1 MVNSIFYISF
11 AVSFC
16 FLIFKF
22 IEMKF
27 IVKENVPV
35 KLLARDTL
43 LVYLSVLLGNF
54 VYSQIGGLDNL
65 VGKVPEVFT
74 NSPEF

>member
-1 MVNSIFYISF
+1 MANSIFYISF

-22 IEMKF
+22 VEMKF
-27 IVKENVPV
+27 IVKENIPV
-35 KLLARDTL
+35 KILARDTL

-54 VYSQIGGLDNL
+54 VYSQIGAENL
-65 VGKVPEVFT
+65 IGKVPEVFT

>member
-1 MVNSIFYISF
+1 MSNSIFYISF

-27 IVKENVPV
+27 IVKENIPV
-35 KLLARDTL
+35 KILARDTL

-54 VYSQIGGLDNL
+54 VYSQIGAESFI
-65 VGKVPEVFT
+65 GKVPEVFT
-74 NSPEF
+74 NNPEF

>member
-1 MVNSIFYISF
+1 MTNSIFYISF

-16 FLIFKF
+16 YLVFKF
-22 IEMKF
+22 MEMKF
-27 IVKENVPV
+27 VVKENIPI

-54 VYSQIGGLDNL
+54 VYSQIGGMEQL

>member
-1 MVNSIFYISF
+1 MANSIFYISF

-16 FLIFKF
+16 FIVFKF

-54 VYSQIGGLDNL
+54 VYSQIGGMDNL

>member
-1 MVNSIFYISF
+1 MGNSIFYISF
-11 AVSFC
+11 VVSFC
-16 FLIFKF
+16 FLVFKF
-22 IEMKF
+22 VEMKF

-54 VYSQIGGLDNL
+54 VYSQIGSENL
-65 VGKVPEVFT
+65 IGKVPEVFT